1 VKGLLSSFNE
11 PSSRERE
18 KVRRKREWRAG
29 EPRQPVEKRKKKR
42 GSLNFGQKF
51 GQTRIKFA
59 H

>member
-1 VKGLLSSFNE
+1 MSHQVK
-11 PSSRERE
+11 RERE
-18 KVRRKREWRAG
+18 GEKEKRVRAG